1 MKFMM
6 IGKGLGMMTAICFV
20 SGSVV
25 SAQQDP
31 LEQITAMEQ
40 RITHL
45 EARLARYES
54 RDNATQNQLSR
65 VQRQVDSVR
74 QKIDDVQAPSN
85 GSLIAG
91 IDMSVGA
98 TMVYQFTDKANGASL
113 SKNSEDVGD
122 ASYSVDLEF
131 TKEFEDYGA
140 ALVLFEAGE
149 GAGVED
155 ELQVFSNVNFD
166 ATGGDSNPGI
176 VEAWYEQ
183 YMGSATLR
191 FGKLDPTYLIDNNDY
206 ANDEAGQFLGRI
218 FRNNPAVAFADN
230 GVGVRLALA
239 PHDRIEIESIAMDGD
254 GDWDDVLEDLFYA
267 GQVNVKANFWDRP
280 GNYRFYAWASEAD
293 HIKWD
298 DGSQVK
304 EDNYGFGISFDQE
317 LTDDL
322 GVFARYGWQNPDV
335 YAVGASESLEQSC
348 SIGAQLAGRTWDR
361 ENDVL
366 GLALGMVIPSDEY
379 KNSNSALKADTE
391 RHLELYYSYM
401 VNDHVTVSPDLQ
413 VIWDPY
419 GGDAVNGDKTIIVGG
434 IRSQIDF

>member
-6 IGKGLGMMTAICFV
+6 TGKGLGMMAAMCFA

-31 LEQITAMEQ
+31 LEQMAVMEQ
-40 RITHL
+40 RIAQL
-45 EARLARYES
+45 EERLAQYES
-54 RDNATQNQLSR
+54 RDNATQTQLSR
-65 VQRQVDSVR
+65 VQRQVDGVE
-74 QKIDDVQAPSN
+74 QKIDDVQAPSD
-85 GSLIAG
+85 GSLITG

-98 TMVYQFTDKANGASL
+98 TMVYQFTDKASGDSL
-113 SKNSEDVGD
+113 SKNSEDAGD
-122 ASYSVDLEF
+122 ASYSVDVEF

-140 ALVLFEAGE
+140 VLVLFEAGE

-155 ELQVFSNVNFD
+155 ELQVLSNVNFD

-183 YMGSATLR
+183 YVGPATLR
-191 FGKLDPTYLIDNNDY
+191 FGKLDATYLIDNNDY

-267 GQVNVKANFWDRP
+267 GQINLQANLWDRP

-293 HIKWD
+293 HVRWD
-298 DGSQVK
+298 DTAQAK
-304 EDNYGFGISFDQE
+304 EDNYGFGFSFDQA

-335 YAVGASESLEQSC
+335 YAAGASESLEQSY
-348 SIGAQLAGRTWDR
+348 SIGAQLAGRGWDR
-361 ENDVL
+361 EEDVI
-366 GLALGMVIPSDEY
+366 GLALGAVIPSDDY

-391 RHLELYYSYM
+391 RHLELYYSYK
-401 VNDHVTVSPDLQ
+401 VNDHLTVSPDLQ

-419 GGDAVNGDKTIIVGG
+419 GGDAANGDKTIIVGG
-434 IRSQIDF
+434 IRTQIDF